1 MPILSGSLR
10 INSGRHGGNDVGI
23 AANFDV
29 EGWNDAGE
37 TFNVTFELVCR
48 GHSEEQIAKFG
59 AEIFCV

>member
-10 INSGRHGGNDVGI
+10 INSGRHGGNDVGS

-48 GHSEEQIAKFG
+48 GYSEEQIAKFG
-59 AEIFCV
+59 A

>member
-23 AANFDV
+23 AANFDGGGGV

-48 GHSEEQIAKFG
+48 GYSEEQIAKFG
-59 AEIFCV
+59 A